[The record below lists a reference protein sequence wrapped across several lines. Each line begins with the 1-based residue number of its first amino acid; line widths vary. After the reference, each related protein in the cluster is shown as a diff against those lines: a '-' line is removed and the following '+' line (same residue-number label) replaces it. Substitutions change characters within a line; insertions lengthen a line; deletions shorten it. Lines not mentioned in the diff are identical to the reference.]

1 MKTDYLQFKQ
11 NLENT
16 GKTYFQF
23 SDLEK
28 FYSHHSGSLK
38 TLLSRW
44 AKRGAIYGLKRG
56 FYAFDIIRVDYLH
69 LANNIYGDSYISFEY
84 ALYFHNLINQVPS
97 TVTLVT
103 QKRSRTITVSNWT
116 FEYTHLKNELMF
128 GCELKDK
135 IYIATPEKALADL
148 FYLMARG
155 KRLFETDS
163 LEKGK
168 INFKNLTAILKR
180 FPLYVT
186 KRANEVLKLN

>member
-38 TLLSRW
+38 TLLSHW

-56 FYAFDIIRVDYLH
+56 FYTFDIIRVDYLH

-97 TVTLVT
+97 TITLVT

-128 GCELKDK
+128 GYELKDK
-135 IYIATPEKALADL
+135 IYIATPEKALVDL

-168 INFKNLTAILKR
+168 INFKNLTVILKR

-186 KRANEVLKLN
+186 KQANKVLKLN